1 MVLNNILVGCPDLLI
16 KDSDKLL
23 KQASKSKENKQ
34 LNKYNIL
41 FDLCTFFVFDA
52 IKKKNEQKNEQKS
65 KKHKMNR
72 NWFLG
77 LPLRYNFDT
86 VYLDYCS
93 SR

>member
-1 MVLNNILVGCPDLLI
+1 MGAPALLI

-34 LNKYNIL
+34 LNKKNIL
-41 FDLCTFFVFDA
+41 FDLRTFFVFDA
-52 IKKKNEQKNEQKS
+52 IKKKEQKNEQKS

>member
-1 MVLNNILVGCPDLLI
+1 MVLNNIRVGCPALLI

-41 FDLCTFFVFDA
+41 FDLWTFFVFDA
-52 IKKKNEQKNEQKS
+52 IKKKNEQKS